1 MTDRRAVRLGVI
13 AALVVAGA
21 QLVVGAAW
29 SLGHDDPTEL
39 ELTRRC
45 LEREKGLQVEGVAD
59 DPIAASASGG
69 SLRTIVEGG
78 AVTISVGT
86 SAAEVARLLAR
97 YEAGRPG
104 PRLDVRGR
112 YVALWLRDPS
122 RGQRQATYDCA
133 Y

>member
-1 MTDRRAVRLGVI
+1 MTDRRAARLGVI

-45 LEREKGLQVEGVAD
+45 LEREKGLQVGSVAD

-86 SAAEVARLLAR
+86 SAAEVARLRAR
-97 YEAGRPG
+97 YEAGHPG

-112 YVALWLRDPS
+112 YVTLWLRDPS